1 MAARVNFTIK
11 LTLAAT
17 DPMSG
22 FFFGGF
28 STIGGTNWRY
38 ERPAPKHSTMAAG
51 GGGDIVA
58 NNRTEAASSGS
69 N

>member
-1 MAARVNFTIK
+1 MR
-11 LTLAAT
+11 
-17 DPMSG
+17 
-22 FFFGGF
+22 FF
-28 STIGGTNWRY
+28 SEVLVRIGGTNWRY